1 MTNLR
6 NLSPSHIRY
15 LLTMQELDRQ
25 GKGVRSSDIAAAL
38 GLSLPTVYQNL
49 TELAAAGLIGEAGM
63 QPSSGGRPATQ
74 LSILADARLSA
85 GVCITRQR
93 LRFILTDLSR
103 RELGYKDVRHQK
115 DVSDPDYSAFL
126 AAQLERFLDENGVD
140 RRKLLGVGVSLAG
153 VISAESR
160 SILFAPTLA
169 LRDVPFS
176 QLLQAIPYPTRLEND
191 GTCGGFAEW
200 FSSPGTRNIAF
211 LSIEDGV
218 GGSVLVNGAQF
229 TGDNGRSG
237 EFGHMCVEPG
247 GLPCKCGR
255 RGCLEAY
262 CSATRL
268 TEVSGVTL
276 REFFLGVEC
285 GNSAYRTLLD
295 DYLRHLAIGIHN
307 IRLALDCDVVLGGF
321 MAKFLE
327 PYLPQL
333 RDQLAQLDPFDAAGA
348 YLHLS
353 RYPKHAALIGAALYF
368 VKQFLDQV

>member
-1 MTNLR
+1 MPHHAEGPFEVKMNPL
-6 NLSPSHIRY
+6 PSDGGS
-15 LLTMQELDRQ
+15 EA
-25 GKGVRSSDIAAAL
+25 VAL
-38 GLSLPTVYQNL
+38 GRMALDKRYRGDLEATSVGQM
-49 TELAAAGLIGEAGM
+49 LALHGD
-63 QPSSGGRPATQ
+63 ATG
-74 LSILADARLSA
+74 SA
-85 GVCITRQR
+85 GYVAI
-93 LRFILTDLSR
+93 
-103 RELGYKDVRHQK
+103 
-115 DVSDPDYSAFL
+115 
-126 AAQLERFLDENGVD
+126 ERIRG
-140 RRKLLGVGVSLAG
+140 
-153 VISAESR
+153 
-160 SILFAPTLA
+160 TLH
-169 LRDVPFS
+169 
-176 QLLQAIPYPTRLEND
+176 
-191 GTCGGFAEW
+191 
-200 FSSPGTRNIAF
+200 
-211 LSIEDGV
+211 
-218 GGSVLVNGAQF
+218 
-229 TGDNGRSG
+229 GRSG

>member
-1 MTNLR
+1 M
-6 NLSPSHIRY
+6 
-15 LLTMQELDRQ
+15 
-25 GKGVRSSDIAAAL
+25 
-38 GLSLPTVYQNL
+38 
-49 TELAAAGLIGEAGM
+49 
-63 QPSSGGRPATQ
+63 
-74 LSILADARLSA
+74 
-85 GVCITRQR
+85 
-93 LRFILTDLSR
+93 
-103 RELGYKDVRHQK
+103 
-115 DVSDPDYSAFL
+115 
-126 AAQLERFLDENGVD
+126 
-140 RRKLLGVGVSLAG
+140 
-153 VISAESR
+153 
-160 SILFAPTLA
+160 
-169 LRDVPFS
+169 
-176 QLLQAIPYPTRLEND
+176 
-191 GTCGGFAEW
+191 
-200 FSSPGTRNIAF
+200 
-211 LSIEDGV
+211 

-229 TGDNGRSG
+229 TGDNGLSG

-327 PYLPQL
+327 PYLLQL

>member
-1 MTNLR
+1 M
-6 NLSPSHIRY
+6 
-15 LLTMQELDRQ
+15 
-25 GKGVRSSDIAAAL
+25 
-38 GLSLPTVYQNL
+38 
-49 TELAAAGLIGEAGM
+49 
-63 QPSSGGRPATQ
+63 
-74 LSILADARLSA
+74 
-85 GVCITRQR
+85 
-93 LRFILTDLSR
+93 
-103 RELGYKDVRHQK
+103 
-115 DVSDPDYSAFL
+115 
-126 AAQLERFLDENGVD
+126 
-140 RRKLLGVGVSLAG
+140 
-153 VISAESR
+153 
-160 SILFAPTLA
+160 
-169 LRDVPFS
+169 PFS

-285 GNSAYRTLLD
+285 GNSAYWTLLD